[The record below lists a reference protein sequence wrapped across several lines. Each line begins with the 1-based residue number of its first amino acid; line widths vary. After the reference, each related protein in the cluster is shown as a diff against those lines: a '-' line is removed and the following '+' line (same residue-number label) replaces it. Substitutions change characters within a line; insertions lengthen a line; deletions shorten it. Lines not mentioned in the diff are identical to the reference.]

1 MTISDGNGKRLKVW
15 TVWLSERASQES
27 ELEDERERKREME
40 KCERERER
48 ERVES
53 IIDGERSN
61 KVMIFNFTL

>member
-1 MTISDGNGKRLKVW
+1 MN
-15 TVWLSERASQES
+15 ERMR
-27 ELEDERERKREME
+27 ERERERWRSER
-40 KCERERER
+40 ERERER

>member
-1 MTISDGNGKRLKVW
+1 MR
-15 TVWLSERASQES
+15 ERAKRVNETMR
-27 ELEDERERKREME
+27 ERERERWRSER
-40 KCERERER
+40 ERERER